1 MLETGAKV
9 GTSTRI
15 VGAKH
20 ALVPVELIVSG
31 APVGAPELGKH
42 VGSFQGAFEVVVLR
56 PERQQTRWK
65 QVRVWLC
72 ALQHAS
78 PDVLRLYSRGKINRV
93 SRGGRVW

>member
-31 APVGAPELGKH
+31 APEGAPELGRKH
-42 VGSFQGAFEVVVLR
+42 VGTFQGAFEVVVLR
-56 PERQQTRWK
+56 PERPQTRWK
-65 QVRVWLC
+65 QVWLC
-72 ALQHAS
+72 ALQHAP
-78 PDVLRLYSRGKINRV
+78 PDL
-93 SRGGRVW
+93 

>member
-1 MLETGAKV
+1 MLETGARV

-31 APVGAPELGKH
+31 APERVPELGKH

-56 PERQQTRWK
+56 PERLHTRWK
-65 QVRVWLC
+65 QVRMGLC
-72 ALQHAS
+72 TRDMEGLS
-78 PDVLRLYSRGKINRV
+78 
-93 SRGGRVW
+93 